1 MVRDALKLVELKAK
15 EKNVKLI
22 MEADDGIPTDIYSD
36 PSRLRQILL
45 NFMSNSVKFSKND
58 STLTVEMKMEEVEG
72 QKSIKFAVCDKVIG
86 IPYESIGKVFLPFQQ
101 ADNSTT
107 REYGGTGLGLPI
119 CVYLSTILQG
129 FVHVDSTVDKGSAF
143 SCVIPCIVSQ
153 QEGDDAVDV
162 FEKLEGDELALL
174 RNQRFLLYDTS
185 NISLKMITSILFN
198 FKCSEVE
205 TCVTQEE
212 ANGMVFTAFQDAP
225 FTVLLM
231 HCEPDECKDL
241 MREIC
246 LEPTVRKSLLVMT
259 IVRDTNDDDVRSM
272 LKYQQSDISYQK
284 PVKRI
289 KEDYMHLDQHQE
301 FSSIPNC
308 VLMKARSGRHLYG
321 DGTEI
326 PEARSTESK

>member
-1 MVRDALKLVELKAK
+1 
-15 EKNVKLI
+15 
-22 MEADDGIPTDIYSD
+22 
-36 PSRLRQILL
+36 
-45 NFMSNSVKFSKND
+45 MSNSVKFCKND

-119 CVYLSTILQG
+119 CVYLSTILQ
-129 FVHVDSTVDKGSAF
+129 
-143 SCVIPCIVSQ
+143 
-153 QEGDDAVDV
+153 
-162 FEKLEGDELALL
+162 
-174 RNQRFLLYDTS
+174 
-185 NISLKMITSILFN
+185 
-198 FKCSEVE
+198 
-205 TCVTQEE
+205 
-212 ANGMVFTAFQDAP
+212 
-225 FTVLLM
+225 
-231 HCEPDECKDL
+231 EPDECKDL

-289 KEDYMHLDQHQE
+289 KTTRSIARLSAVSWTHWACN
-301 FSSIPNC
+301 SSLRRP
-308 VLMKARSGRHLYG
+308 VVKPWTRSRRRLTS
-321 DGTEI
+321 DWCSWIVSWRITCI
-326 PEARSTESK
+326 SINTKNSPAFPTAF

>member
-119 CVYLSTILQG
+119 CVYLSTILQTTR
-129 FVHVDSTVDKGSAF
+129 SIARLSAV
-143 SCVIPCIVSQ
+143 SWTHWACNSSLRRPVVKPWTRSRRRLTSDWCSWIVSW
-153 QEGDDAVDV
+153 
-162 FEKLEGDELALL
+162 
-174 RNQRFLLYDTS
+174 RITC
-185 NISLKMITSILFN
+185 ISINTKNSPAFP
-198 FKCSEVE
+198 
-205 TCVTQEE
+205 
-212 ANGMVFTAFQDAP
+212 TAF
-225 FTVLLM
+225 
-231 HCEPDECKDL
+231 
-241 MREIC
+241 
-246 LEPTVRKSLLVMT
+246 
-259 IVRDTNDDDVRSM
+259 
-272 LKYQQSDISYQK
+272 
-284 PVKRI
+284 
-289 KEDYMHLDQHQE
+289 
-301 FSSIPNC
+301 
-308 VLMKARSGRHLYG
+308 
-321 DGTEI
+321 
-326 PEARSTESK
+326 